1 MAHKPKEVNMISWGK
16 GLESAGVENTSMVNA
31 LKRDKFYG
39 WKKLEELNLPR
50 YELKTAA
57 LTDFLKDTTGMLPT
71 DKNKDWFVL
80 LEPRKGG
87 MRHRKRNLKSDE
99 IENFVSE
106 AINKNNLEVENYD
119 IAISETLP
127 EEYGGNIIVNKEGG
141 ILAEITKSDPVKS
154 ESAQG
159 IIAEGIHDEEK
170 HGKLFTVKRD
180 QFTDSFKYSWEDGE
194 ETDGVALREAVNKT
208 IMAIP
213 HVGRGREMKF
223 TPGYYE
229 FHLIKKEGQKDL
241 EPKFVDC
248 REDESL
254 ASLPSNI

>member
-57 LTDFLKDTTGMLPT
+57 LTDFLKDAPGMLPT

-87 MRHRKRNLKSDE
+87 MRHRKRNLKSDG
-99 IENFVSE
+99 IMDF
-106 AINKNNLEVENYD
+106 INKTINENNLEINNYD
-119 IAISETLP
+119 VAISESLP
-127 EEYGGNIIVNKEGG
+127 QEYGGNIIIDKEGK
-141 ILAEITKSDPVKS
+141 ILVEVSKGGQGVVS
-154 ESAQG
+154 EGS
-159 IIAEGIHDEEK
+159 HDEEK
-170 HGKLFTVKRD
+170 HGKLFTVRRD
-180 QFTDSFKYSWEDGE
+180 QFTDSFKYSWKDGE

-208 IMAIP
+208 IMSIP
-213 HVGRGREMKF
+213 HEGEGREMKF

-229 FHLIKKEGQKDL
+229 FHLVKKDDKQDL
-241 EPKFVDC
+241 EPIFVDC